1 MRTNK
6 GTTPKSLT
14 LIIYDNSNKPKRLTF
29 HWGNIN
35 KLNKNNTQLNKKYE
49 DVSKIN
55 YHET

>member
-35 KLNKNNTQLNKKYE
+35 KLNKKQYTTKQ
-49 DVSKIN
+49 KI
-55 YHET
+55 